1 MLQQRI
7 ERKLVSVVVVD
18 VVGFSRLSE
27 LDEEGTHARLNALQ
41 RDLIKPKTSEHH
53 GRIIKN
59 TGDGALLEFASV
71 VDAVRCA
78 VEIQRGMIDRN
89 ADFPEDRRIVFR
101 IGINLG
107 DVIVEPGDIH
117 GDGVNVAARLEGLA
131 EPGGVCI
138 SGTAH
143 DQVRDR
149 LPYVFTDKGE
159 QTVKNIARPVRVYSL
174 SANAIAA
181 VPASQLSV
189 DSQQSSGRH
198 WNRGWLAAAGMATVF
213 VVAAGLWLGF
223 RPAKEP
229 SLLGSTPP
237 LSIVVLPFTN
247 LNGDPAQD
255 YLADVIT
262 EELTTALSRKKG
274 TFVIARS
281 TAFTYKGKPIDV
293 KQIGKELGV
302 RYALEGSAQYSGNK
316 VRVTAQFIDAGTG
329 AHLWADQFDADRSD
343 LLEMQDEIVVHLSRA
358 LSFQFLAVGIASGD
372 RTRPGNLN
380 AQDLAMR
387 CIADVIKGPASWPSA
402 ASLCDRA
409 LQIDPRNVL
418 ALGQSAWFI
427 IFPVILGQSDD
438 PIAATQR
445 ADELASRALAID
457 PNFDGGHLAK
467 AWVLMAQNRQEESIV
482 EAERSLALNPS
493 NVDAY
498 LVLGVANN
506 FLCRPERV
514 FEAIDKAIRLSPRD
528 PALGGFYEVKGE
540 AYFVMRQD
548 DSAIE
553 LIRRSAATLQSV
565 DPYARLM
572 LASAFALSG
581 QQAEAGEAIKA
592 YLADSRAKSR
602 TISQF
607 QTQQLAMADNPR
619 WLAYNERFAEGL
631 RKAGLPE

>member
-1 MLQQRI
+1 MVQLRV
-7 ERKLVSVVVVD
+7 ERKLVSVVVAD
-18 VVGFSRLSE
+18 VVGFSRLTE

-41 RDLIKPKTSEHH
+41 RDLLKPKISEHR
-53 GRIIKN
+53 GRVVKN

-71 VDAVRCA
+71 VDAVRCV

-89 ADFPEDRRIVFR
+89 AGFPEDRRIVFR

-107 DVIVEPGDIH
+107 DIIVEPDDIH

-143 DQVRDR
+143 DHVRDR
-149 LPYVFTDKGE
+149 LPYVFTEKGE

-174 SANAIAA
+174 GADAIAA
-181 VPASQLSV
+181 LPASPLSV

-198 WNRGWLAAAGMATVF
+198 WNRGWLAAAAGMTTVI

-223 RPAKEP
+223 KPASAP
-229 SLLGSTPP
+229 R
-237 LSIVVLPFTN
+237 LSIVVLPFAN
-247 LNGDPAQD
+247 LSGDPAKD

-262 EELTTALSRKKG
+262 EELTTGLSRIRG
-274 TFVIARS
+274 AFVIARS

-293 KQIGKELGV
+293 KQIGKDLGV
-302 RYALEGSAQYSGNK
+302 RYALEGSAQPSDSK
-316 VRVTAQFIDAGTG
+316 VRVTAQLIDAETG
-329 AHLWADQFDADRSD
+329 AHLWADQFDADRSN
-343 LLEMQDEIVVHLSRA
+343 LLEMQDEIVVRLSRA
-358 LSFQFLAVGIASGD
+358 LFFQYVAVDIARVN
-372 RTRPGNLN
+372 RTRPGNLD
-380 AQDLAMR
+380 AEDLAIR
-387 CIADVIKGPASWPSA
+387 CVADLIAGPAGWATAPG
-402 ASLCDRA
+402 LCDRA

-418 ALGQSAWFI
+418 ALSLSAEMI
-427 IFPVILGQSDD
+427 IIPVILAQSDD
-438 PIAATQR
+438 PIAATRR

-457 PNFDGGHLAK
+457 PNFDYAHVVK
-467 AWVLMAQNRQEESIV
+467 AWILMAQNRHEEAIV
-482 EAERSLALNPS
+482 EGERGLALNPS
-493 NVDAY
+493 NVQGY
-498 LVLGVANN
+498 LVIGVANN
-506 FLCRPERV
+506 FLCRPDRV
-514 FEAIDKAIRLSPRD
+514 VEAIDKAIRLSPRD
-528 PALGGFYEVKGE
+528 PSLGSFYEVKAE

-548 DSAIE
+548 ANTIE
-553 LIRRSAATLQSV
+553 WIRRSTATVHQII
-565 DPYARLM
+565 DPYAALM
-572 LASAFALSG
+572 LAASSALSG

-607 QTQQLAMADNPR
+607 QKQQLAMADNPR